1 MGFLFHHQ
9 MIILS
14 MIVLKM
20 THLVFIGLLTK
31 LGIWLRLYSRVSNN
45 RTCTIIFFRLNFP
58 SVRSLIGTVRLFIL
72 DKISPLY
79 VYFALYDYL
88 FWTFFPNFFSK
99 SKEVLN
105 IWIHKNVRI
114 KSNCA
119 LCCFKNQCFTH
130 SNFWWCRRRIKNI
143 LLSKKRN

>member
-1 MGFLFHHQ
+1 MLNFQSSRGE
-9 MIILS
+9 
-14 MIVLKM
+14 
-20 THLVFIGLLTK
+20 GLPK
-31 LGIWLRLYSRVSNN
+31 FNMCKQGGGAVQILGILWWCNN
-45 RTCTIIFFRLNFP
+45 WM
-58 SVRSLIGTVRLFIL
+58 SLIKLLISITEIGTVRLFIL

-79 VYFALYDYL
+79 VYFALYNYL

-119 LCCFKNQCFTH
+119 LCYFKNQCFTH